1 MKWSIEDFVYGAADG
16 AVTTFAVVAGALGA
30 SLSPAIIL
38 ILGFANLFADG
49 LSMSIGSY
57 LSTKTRRELIEK
69 ERKKEEWEIDNMEA
83 EEKNEI
89 REIYEKK
96 GFKDELLEDIVR
108 IITSRRKVWL
118 DTMMKE
124 ELGLIDD
131 PKNPIESAITTFV
144 AFNFIGIIPLL
155 PFIFLYVSGLNT
167 LSSSSAF
174 LYSIIFTAV
183 AFFVI
188 GIIKG
193 KIVDKSV
200 IKSGF
205 STLAVGAIAAV
216 AAYIVGFMLS
226 GLVK

>member
-1 MKWSIEDFVYGAADG
+1 MKWSIEDFVYGASDG

-57 LSTKTRRELIEK
+57 LSTKTRKELIEK
-69 ERKKEEWEIDNMEA
+69 ERKKEEWEIDNMED

-96 GFKDELLEDIVR
+96 GFKDDLLEDIVR

-131 PKNPIESAITTFV
+131 PKNPIESAATTFV
-144 AFNFIGIIPLL
+144 AFNLIGIIPLV
-155 PFIFLYVSGLNT
+155 PFIFLYVSGLNS
-167 LSSSSAF
+167 LSSSNASV
-174 LYSIIFTAV
+174 YSIIFTAV

-193 KIVDKSV
+193 KFVGKS
-200 IKSGF
+200 IITSGL
-205 STLAVGAIAAV
+205 STLGVGAIAAL
-216 AAYIVGFMLS
+216 AAYLVGFLLG
-226 GLVK
+226 GLLK

>member
-1 MKWSIEDFVYGAADG
+1 MRWSIEDFVYDASDG
-16 AVTTFAVVAGALGA
+16 AVTTFAVVAGVFGA
-30 SLSPAIIL
+30 SLSLAIIL

-49 LSMSIGSY
+49 ISMSIGSY
-57 LSTKTRRELIEK
+57 LSTKTRSEVIEK
-69 ERKKEEWEIDNMEA
+69 ERKREEWEIDNMEN

-96 GFKDELLEDIVR
+96 GFKDDILEDIVR

-131 PKNPIESAITTFV
+131 HKNPLETAITTFV
-144 AFNFIGIIPLL
+144 AFNVIGIIPLL
-155 PFIFLYVSGLNT
+155 PFIFLYISGFNT
-167 LSSSSAF
+167 LSTSSAF

-193 KIVDKSV
+193 KIVNKS
-200 IKSGF
+200 IISSGF
-205 STLAVGAIAAV
+205 STLSVGAIAV
-216 AAYIVGFMLS
+216 VTAYLVGFLLS
-226 GLVK
+226 RLVK

>member
-1 MKWSIEDFVYGAADG
+1 MKWSIEDFVYGASDG

-57 LSTKTRRELIEK
+57 LSTKTRKELIEK
-69 ERKKEEWEIDNMEA
+69 ERKKEEWEIDNMED

-96 GFKDELLEDIVR
+96 GFKDDLLEDIVR

-131 PKNPIESAITTFV
+131 PKNPIESAATTFV
-144 AFNFIGIIPLL
+144 AFNLIGIIPLV
-155 PFIFLYVSGLNT
+155 PFIFLYVSGLNS
-167 LSSSSAF
+167 LSSSNASV
-174 LYSIIFTAV
+174 YSIIFTAV

-193 KIVDKSV
+193 KIVGKS
-200 IKSGF
+200 IITSGL
-205 STLAVGAIAAV
+205 STLGVGAIAAL
-216 AAYIVGFMLS
+216 AAYLVGFLLG
-226 GLVK
+226 GLLK